1 MAQAPYGIGI
11 FLIRK
16 GYMENIHTK
25 EASYIQGD
33 DFTLIGSR
41 SGANAIAAWMILS
54 KNGPFSWQEKI
65 FIMQKRAEWMCN
77 QLSQLNIKFYR
88 YPYSN
93 IIAIKSSYVSSD
105 VANLFGL
112 VPDNHKNPK
121 WQKIVIMEHV
131 TIEKLTLLVD
141 ELEKSMAV
149 VEVSYIIVPSTI
161 VNFLSAI
168 FASSLL

>member
-1 MAQAPYGIGI
+1 
-11 FLIRK
+11 
-16 GYMENIHTK
+16 
-25 EASYIQGD
+25 
-33 DFTLIGSR
+33 
-41 SGANAIAAWMILS
+41 
-54 KNGPFSWQEKI
+54 
-65 FIMQKRAEWMCN
+65 MCN